1 MFLDFFYN
9 VFEQNKEKPAI
20 IWKGKNFDYLWL
32 KKNIDRWKSK
42 LNKQK
47 IKPSTV
53 TSLEASFSPNSIALL
68 LALIEK
74 KCIII
79 PLHKPNLSQK
89 KKIFD
94 ITNVEISFKITEDDV
109 VKRNKINY
117 NGTNKF
123 YKILKERKHPGIIL
137 FSSGSSGEPKAAV
150 HDFVTLLKKFETK
163 RKSLR
168 TLNFL
173 LFDHWGGLNTMFHT
187 LSNGNTLVFTE
198 NRSPEHVCKLIE
210 KYKIELLP
218 TSPTFLNLLLI
229 SESYKNYN
237 LNSLKVIS
245 YGTEPMLKSVLE
257 KINKIF
263 RNVKLQQTY
272 GLIEVGVLR
281 SKSERNDSL
290 WVRLGGEN
298 YTTRIVNGI
307 LQIKSD
313 STMLGYLNAPNPFT
327 EDGWFVTGDKVEVKG
342 KYFKI
347 LGRESEIINVGGE
360 KVYPAEIESVIQKME
375 NVAEVTVFGKKNPL
389 MGNIVY
395 AKVRLS
401 EEIDHDKFVKELK
414 KFCQNKLE
422 KFKIPVKVFVDSRK
436 QHSFR
441 FKKVKMRA

>member
-1 MFLDFFYN
+1 
-9 VFEQNKEKPAI
+9 VF
-20 IWKGKNFDYLWL
+20 WK
-32 KKNIDRWKSK
+32 
-42 LNKQK
+42 
-47 IKPSTV
+47 
-53 TSLEASFSPNSIALL
+53 
-68 LALIEK
+68 
-74 KCIII
+74 
-79 PLHKPNLSQK
+79 
-89 KKIFD
+89 
-94 ITNVEISFKITEDDV
+94 
-109 VKRNKINY
+109 
-117 NGTNKF
+117 
-123 YKILKERKHPGIIL
+123 
-137 FSSGSSGEPKAAV
+137 
-150 HDFVTLLKKFETK
+150 
-163 RKSLR
+163 
-168 TLNFL
+168 
-173 LFDHWGGLNTMFHT
+173 
-187 LSNGNTLVFTE
+187 
-198 NRSPEHVCKLIE
+198 
-210 KYKIELLP
+210 
-218 TSPTFLNLLLI
+218 
-229 SESYKNYN
+229 
-237 LNSLKVIS
+237 
-245 YGTEPMLKSVLE
+245 

>member
-1 MFLDFFYN
+1 
-9 VFEQNKEKPAI
+9 
-20 IWKGKNFDYLWL
+20 
-32 KKNIDRWKSK
+32 
-42 LNKQK
+42 
-47 IKPSTV
+47 
-53 TSLEASFSPNSIALL
+53 
-68 LALIEK
+68 
-74 KCIII
+74 
-79 PLHKPNLSQK
+79 
-89 KKIFD
+89 
-94 ITNVEISFKITEDDV
+94 
-109 VKRNKINY
+109 
-117 NGTNKF
+117 
-123 YKILKERKHPGIIL
+123 LKERKHPGIIL

-150 HDFVTLLKKFETK
+150 HDFAPLLKKFETK

-187 LSNGNTLVFTE
+187 LANGNTLVFTE
-198 NRSPEHVCKLIE
+198 NHSPEHVCKLIE

-327 EDGWFVTGDKVEVKG
+327 KDGWFVTGDKVEVKG